1 MDLKDKK
8 CVPCHSYVPPLPLEE
23 KKNLMAGLSSEWRL
37 ENENSRIRRDFKFKN
52 FRRAMEFANIV
63 GNIAEAE
70 KHHPEIHLGWGH
82 CDVEI
87 WTHAN
92 NNLVENDFILA
103 AKIEEAFL
111 KLSPRDG
118 ASPPA

>member
-8 CVPCHSYVPPLPLEE
+8 CIPCSSYVPPLPLEE
-23 KKNLMAGLSSEWRL
+23 KHKLLKTLSSEWKL
-37 ENENSRIRRDFKFKN
+37 INSDTKLRKDFKFKN
-52 FRRAMEFANIV
+52 FKKALLFANEIGRV
-63 GNIAEAE
+63 AEEE
-70 KHHPEIHLGWGH
+70 KHHPEIFLGWGH

-103 AKIEEAFL
+103 AKIDEAFKNL
-111 KLSPRDG
+111 FPG
-118 ASPPA
+118 V

>member
-1 MDLKDKK
+1 MNLKDKK

-23 KKNLMAGLSSEWRL
+23 KKKLIQGLDAEWRL
-37 ENENSRIRRDFKFKN
+37 VNDDSRIRRDFKFKN
-52 FRRAMEFANIV
+52 FKRAIEFANIV
-63 GNIAEAE
+63 GGIAETE
-70 KHHPEIHLGWGH
+70 KHHPEIFLGWGH

-103 AKIEEAFL
+103 AKIDEAFS
-111 KLSPRDG
+111 KLYPKDE
-118 ASPPA
+118 A

>member
-8 CVPCHSYVPPLPLEE
+8 CVPCSSYVPPLARETKLEMLA
-23 KKNLMAGLSSEWRL
+23 KLSSEWKL
-37 ENENSRIRRDFKFKN
+37 THDESRIRRDFKFKN
-52 FRRAMEFANIV
+52 FKRALEFANEV
-63 GNIAEAE
+63 GRIAEEE
-70 KHHPEIHLGWGH
+70 KHHPELFLGWGH

-103 AKIEEAFL
+103 AKVDEAWERL
-111 KLSPRDG
+111 Q
-118 ASPPA
+118 A